1 MWSVA
6 TEAQACSNQPF
17 NLKY

>member
-6 TEAQACSNQPF
+6 TEAKACSNQPF